1 MCNTSDWIHCNK
13 NPTLHRHPQNRNQSR
28 GCLSKL
34 AEKEPD
40 LNFQLLL
47 ENKEKTKVSSSPPA
61 PSFGSPG
68 LPSVF
73 LKLGTRKT
81 VVDRK
86 TKKSPL
92 FHLLPVLFRPHPI
105 SFFFQTE
112 TFACRCQA
120 ANTGPHGL
128 LQWGNMRQPKSMRN
142 VHAAKIH
149 ISTGTRMVL
158 TGQPLGNRGEAGD
171 AATAASR
178 APRPPS
184 RCKVISNLKARREIT
199 FRRVGCVWL
208 LCGERGCRAAAAG
221 ASEDHAGRAAALITV
236 GLRRVVHLPHDLGEQ
251 LVHRGFV
258 FGRSLHEGAAPLLR
272 QGLALAE

>member
-86 TKKSPL
+86 TKNPPFSTFSPSSSAPTPFL
-92 FHLLPVLFRPHPI
+92 FFSRLKLSPAGVKPPI
-105 SFFFQTE
+105 QGPTGCFNGEICVNQNQWE
-112 TFACRCQA
+112 TYMLQRSTF
-120 ANTGPHGL
+120 PPGL
-128 LQWGNMRQPKSMRN
+128 GWSWRDSP
-142 VHAAKIH
+142 
-149 ISTGTRMVL
+149 
-158 TGQPLGNRGEAGD
+158 
-171 AATAASR
+171 
-178 APRPPS
+178 
-184 RCKVISNLKARREIT
+184 
-199 FRRVGCVWL
+199 
-208 LCGERGCRAAAAG
+208 
-221 ASEDHAGRAAALITV
+221 
-236 GLRRVVHLPHDLGEQ
+236 
-251 LVHRGFV
+251 
-258 FGRSLHEGAAPLLR
+258 
-272 QGLALAE
+272 

>member
-73 LKLGTRKT
+73 FKLGTRKT
-81 VVDRK
+81 LLTEK
-86 TKKSPL
+86 QNKKSPL
-92 FHLLPVLFRPHPI
+92 FHLLTVLFRPHPI
-105 SFFFQTE
+105 SFFFFFFSQTE

-149 ISTGTRMVL
+149 ISTGTRMIM
-158 TGQPLGNRGEAGD
+158 TGQPLGNGAGAGD
-171 AATAASR
+171 AATAARRAPR
-178 APRPPS
+178 APRPTQS
-184 RCKVISNLKARREIT
+184 
-199 FRRVGCVWL
+199 
-208 LCGERGCRAAAAG
+208 
-221 ASEDHAGRAAALITV
+221 
-236 GLRRVVHLPHDLGEQ
+236 HLQSQSKKRNHI
-251 LVHRGFV
+251 
-258 FGRSLHEGAAPLLR
+258 
-272 QGLALAE
+272 

>member
-86 TKKSPL
+86 TKNPPLSTFSPSSSAPTPFL
-92 FHLLPVLFRPHPI
+92 FF
-105 SFFFQTE
+105 FFFQTE

-149 ISTGTRMVL
+149 ISTGTDGPDGTAPRKPGRGGGRGHR
-158 TGQPLGNRGEAGD
+158 GQSGAKTPPADAKSSPISKQEEKSHLEESGAFGFCAESAAVARQPRAPQRITQAEQQPSSPLGC
-171 AATAASR
+171 AA
-178 APRPPS
+178 
-184 RCKVISNLKARREIT
+184 
-199 FRRVGCVWL
+199 
-208 LCGERGCRAAAAG
+208 
-221 ASEDHAGRAAALITV
+221 
-236 GLRRVVHLPHDLGEQ
+236 
-251 LVHRGFV
+251 
-258 FGRSLHEGAAPLLR
+258 
-272 QGLALAE
+272 

>member
-86 TKKSPL
+86 TKNPPLSTFSPSSSAPTPFL
-92 FHLLPVLFRPHPI
+92 FFFFPDWNFRLPV
-105 SFFFQTE
+105 SS
-112 TFACRCQA
+112 
-120 ANTGPHGL
+120 
-128 LQWGNMRQPKSMRN
+128 RQY
-142 VHAAKIH
+142 
-149 ISTGTRMVL
+149 
-158 TGQPLGNRGEAGD
+158 
-171 AATAASR
+171 R
-178 APRPPS
+178 APRAAS
-184 RCKVISNLKARREIT
+184 MGKYASTKINEKRTCCKDPHFHRDSDGPDGTAPRKP
-199 FRRVGCVWL
+199 G
-208 LCGERGCRAAAAG
+208 RGG
-221 ASEDHAGRAAALITV
+221 GR
-236 GLRRVVHLPHDLGEQ
+236 G
-251 LVHRGFV
+251 HRGQ
-258 FGRSLHEGAAPLLR
+258 SGAKTPQPMQSHLQSQSKKR
-272 QGLALAE
+272 NHI